1 MKPEIKYIYFDVA
14 GTLLHKPVFYTTVLS
29 VLKEAV
35 YGTTLQDLK
44 LKHKILSETI
54 HFPDRTDRD
63 FYKMFNTELLFSLG
77 ILPDD
82 ALLTKVFES
91 CTYLP
96 WEKFDDT
103 TILSELSLPL
113 GVASNFN
120 STLKEKL
127 NGFFGPIFT
136 DVLVSEEVGVAK
148 PSLEFYK
155 KAIEASG
162 VSPENILYIGDSPK
176 LDVMPAIALSM
187 KPLLIDR
194 DGIFRDSPY
203 RLESMNDI
211 VNYL

>member
-29 VLKEAV
+29 VLKEAG